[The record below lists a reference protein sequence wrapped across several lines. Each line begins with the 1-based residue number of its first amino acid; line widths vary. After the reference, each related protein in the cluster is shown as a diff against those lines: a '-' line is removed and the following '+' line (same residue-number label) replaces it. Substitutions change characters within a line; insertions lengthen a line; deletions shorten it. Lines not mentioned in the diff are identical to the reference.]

1 MRSLSAVI
9 IAGLCLGLVAACSG
23 AKTAPAGRWEGTYE
37 SMDAMVVVRLEIT
50 SKGDIYL
57 SAPDA
62 LNIEAVPDDQRPMM
76 RQRLAD
82 SLQASWGD
90 AVPRQFD
97 FDGRVFR
104 KPGGVAPQMEWNPDT
119 KQMTVIIYPG
129 VHPSIR
135 IPMRP
140 VTDFANN
147 PWAN

>member
-1 MRSLSAVI
+1 MRSLSAAVI
-9 IAGLCLGLVAACSG
+9 VMFCLGAVSACSG
-23 AKTAPAGRWEGTYE
+23 TKTAPAGRWEGTYE
-37 SMDAMVVVRLEIT
+37 ASDAMVVVRLEIT
-50 SKGDIYL
+50 PKGDIYL

-62 LNIEAVPDDQRPMM
+62 LNIEAVPDDQRPAM

-82 SLQASWGD
+82 GLQVSWGD

-119 KQMTVIIYPG
+119 KQMTVIVYPG
-129 VHPSIR
+129 LHPSIR
-135 IPMRP
+135 ISMHP
-140 VTDFANN
+140 VADFSNN